1 MVNRLKRPEM
11 NKEKMRFLLLYTIIF
26 FSSFFQTSCSE
37 NILSAHQWPKVLS
50 VEFAEYGKEEYSQI
64 NNTDEF
70 INIIKTAK
78 KIPAKFFPNQIIRI
92 TLDDG
97 QIFFVYMDRT
107 CRFFKINGTTY
118 MLKRKESNKLSRLL
132 NHSNSVCL

>member
-1 MVNRLKRPEM
+1 
-11 NKEKMRFLLLYTIIF
+11 MRFLLLYTIIF

-50 VEFAEYGKEEYSQI
+50 VEFAEYGKEEYSQF
-64 NNTDEF
+64 NNIDEF

-97 QIFFVYMDRT
+97 QIFFVYMTERVS
-107 CRFFKINGTTY
+107 F
-118 MLKRKESNKLSRLL
+118 LKLMVLL
-132 NHSNSVCL
+132 IC

>member
-1 MVNRLKRPEM
+1 
-11 NKEKMRFLLLYTIIF
+11 MRFLLLYTIIF

-37 NILSAHQWPKVLS
+37 NILSAHQCPKVLS

-107 CRFFKINGTTY
+107 CRFFKFNIILFCPVCALKNLTT
-118 MLKRKESNKLSRLL
+118 S
-132 NHSNSVCL
+132 C